1 MASKDTY
8 EFKAEIQQL
17 LNILVHSLYT
27 NKDIFL
33 RELVSNAS
41 DALDKYRHATGHT
54 AQAEEDGPDLEIRI
68 HADKEAKKL
77 FIEDTGVGMTREELV
92 ENIGTI
98 AHSGSAA
105 FMKELTEAKEKDEN
119 AVADLIG
126 RFGVGFYSVYMVA
139 DEVVLTT
146 RSHQGGP
153 ALSWTSDGKGAYV
166 IDELADADAANA
178 PERGT
183 HIEIRLNPD
192 LADQFTDP
200 ETLKRIIKTH
210 SNFVR
215 YPIYVDDERVNTV
228 PALWREPKFQIKPEQ
243 YKEFYTFLT
252 YDQAEPIAVVHQAV
266 DAPVQFNALVFIP
279 PTGNG
284 FLPLE
289 RDNWG
294 LDLYVR
300 RVLIQRQ
307 NKDLLPEYLSFIKGV
322 VDTEDLPLNIS
333 RETLQDNLLLGKIRS
348 TLVKHVLGELEKM
361 AEKDEEKYF
370 QFWDAHSEIF
380 KAGYQDF
387 ANRERFAKL
396 VRFNS
401 STHDDHLQLTGL
413 DGYVERAKE
422 GQKEIYY
429 LYGPSREACKLS
441 PHAEIFR
448 KKGIEVLYL
457 YEPIDEF
464 IMDSIREYKEFTLVS
479 AEHADAATLEQFD
492 DAEDAPKAEK
502 LNPEQ
507 EAALPGVLGRIKD
520 ALGDRVTDVRASKRL
535 SDSPVCLV
543 NPDGQVT
550 SSMDKIMRVMSK
562 DTSVPQKALE
572 VNPDHPLLRNMI
584 EIYKKDR
591 KDPFIEQ
598 AAEQLYESALLLEGY
613 LNDPHALVGRIQNLL
628 ADASG
633 WYVQTKEKVEE

>member
-8 EFKAEIQQL
+8 EFKAEIRQL
-17 LNILVHSLYT
+17 LDILVHSLYT
-27 NKDIFL
+27 NKEIFL

-41 DALDKYRHATGHT
+41 DALDKFRHHTGHT
-54 AQAEEDGPDLEIRI
+54 AESEQNGPDLEIRI
-68 HADKEAKKL
+68 RADKDAKTL
-77 FIEDTGVGMTREELV
+77 VIEDTGVGMTREEIV

-98 AHSGSAA
+98 AHSGSAT
-105 FMKELTEAKEKDEN
+105 FMRELAEAKEKNEN
-119 AVADLIG
+119 AVSDLIG

-139 DEVVLTT
+139 NEVRLTT
-146 RSHQGGP
+146 RSHAGGE
-153 ALSWTSDGKGAYV
+153 ALTWTSDGKGAYE
-166 IDELADADAANA
+166 IDNAGDNA

-183 HIEIRLNPD
+183 RIEIQLKPE
-192 LADQFTDP
+192 LADQFTDADA
-200 ETLKRIIKTH
+200 LKRIIKNH
-210 SNFVR
+210 SNFIR
-215 YPIYVDDERVNTV
+215 YPIFVDDERVNTV

-243 YKEFYTFLT
+243 YNEFYTFLT
-252 YDQAEPIAVVHQAV
+252 YDQAEPISVVHQSV
-266 DAPVQFNALVFIP
+266 DAPVQFNALLFIP

-284 FLPLE
+284 FLPLDRE
-289 RDNWG
+289 NWG

-307 NKDLLPEYLSFIKGV
+307 NKNLLPEYLSFVKGV

-333 RETLQDNLLLGKIRS
+333 RETLQDNLLLGKIKS
-348 TLVKHVLGELEKM
+348 TLTKQILGDLEKM
-361 AEKDEEKYF
+361 AQDDEAKYF

-380 KAGYQDF
+380 KAGYQDYV
-387 ANRERFAKL
+387 NRERFAGL

-401 STHDDHLQLTGL
+401 SSHEDNLLLTGL
-413 DGYVERAKE
+413 DGYIERAKE

-448 KKGIEVLYL
+448 KKGVEVLYL

-464 IMDSIREYKEFTLVS
+464 IMDSIREYKEFKLVS
-479 AEHADAATLEQFD
+479 AEHADAAALDKYENAAEEQ
-492 DAEDAPKAEK
+492 AAEK
-502 LNPEQ
+502 LSPAQ

-520 ALGDRVTDVRASKRL
+520 ALGERVTDVRASKRL

-543 NPDGQVT
+543 NPDGHIT
-550 SSMDKIMRVMSK
+550 SSMDKIMRVMTK
-562 DTSVPQKALE
+562 DTSIPQKALE
-572 VNPDHPLLRNMI
+572 VNPDHPLVRNLI
-584 EIYKKDR
+584 AIYEKDR
-591 KDPFIEQ
+591 KDPFIDQ

-613 LNDPHALVGRIQNLL
+613 LTDPHALVGRIQNLL

-633 WYVQTKEKVEE
+633 WYVQTREKTED